1 MPCVRKR
8 LFVMANTAFAPRRS
22 IVTTGTSSF
31 CRADEESDMSIKA
44 TRIATYV
51 GHLFDD
57 TQDRS
62 IAEISQQQRPDPA
75 GRCLNRPY
83 ELSELMCQS
92 FTRGYQK
99 GI

>member
-1 MPCVRKR
+1 
-8 LFVMANTAFAPRRS
+8 
-22 IVTTGTSSF
+22 
-31 CRADEESDMSIKA
+31 MSINA
-44 TRIATYV
+44 RHLAAYV
-51 GHLFDD
+51 GDLFGAV
-57 TQDRS
+57 QDRTM
-62 IAEISQQQRPDPA
+62 AEISQQPRPDPA